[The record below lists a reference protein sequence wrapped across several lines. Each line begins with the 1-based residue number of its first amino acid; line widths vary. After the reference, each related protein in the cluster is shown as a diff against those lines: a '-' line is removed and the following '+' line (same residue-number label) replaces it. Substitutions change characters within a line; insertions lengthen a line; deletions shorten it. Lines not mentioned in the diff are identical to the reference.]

1 MRARI
6 PALPA
11 WSRTRMNPAIAVSLC
26 LCGQPFLISRYNLIS
41 TLHERQ
47 CVRRFALS
55 VPQEA
60 QRLYIVRAN
69 QFVTTALAASI
80 RTRTSM
86 LRSVLLNV
94 YASLLPTLASL
105 DFNSCASLQALRGSV
120 GRVRSRGGTRPLRT
134 RRRSTRE
141 VARHPRRMNARAPK
155 DVAQPQNLD
164 GRPAPRR

>member
-1 MRARI
+1 MFRHAALSLSNLAATSLRVARQRLA
-6 PALPA
+6 PDALHF
-11 WSRTRMNPAIAVSLC
+11 T
-26 LCGQPFLISRYNLIS
+26 S
-41 TLHERQ
+41 TPHVRQ

-55 VPQEA
+55 VPHAA

-80 RTRTSM
+80 KTRTSM

-94 YASLLPTLASL
+94 YASRLSTRPSALATL
-105 DFNSCASLQALRGSV
+105 DFNSCAARQALRDSV

-134 RRRSTRE
+134 RRRSTHG
-141 VARHPRRMNARAPK
+141 VAWRLRRMNARAPK
-155 DVAQPQNLD
+155 DVAPPRSRD